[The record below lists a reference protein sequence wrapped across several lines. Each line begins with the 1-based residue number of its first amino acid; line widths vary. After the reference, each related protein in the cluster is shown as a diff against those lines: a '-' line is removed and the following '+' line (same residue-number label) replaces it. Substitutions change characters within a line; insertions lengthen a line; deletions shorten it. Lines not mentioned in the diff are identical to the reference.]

1 MILLKFNSIGCS
13 VKNAHSWKLVKQ
25 HIDGIIQ
32 NVVFPLLCYSEED
45 QELWET
51 DPTEYIRVKFDVFED
66 YVSPVTAAQTLL
78 HTVCKKRKGMLEKT
92 LRFAVN
98 VIDAKADAK
107 TIDGALHMIGSV
119 ADILLK
125 KDIFKDQMEMMLAKY
140 VFEHMASPV
149 GYLRARACWVLNY
162 FSETKFT
169 SDENLARALELVTN
183 CLIRDDQLPVKV
195 QAAICFQSL
204 VSVQEKVQK
213 AAEVN
218 ITAIALELIKLV
230 KETEN
235 EDLTNVMQKLIC
247 LYTDQLVPIAVQMT
261 CQLAETFE
269 NIMNGDGDDGEEKS
283 LTAMGIMNTVD
294 TILTM
299 MDDQREVQAQL
310 EPIVV
315 KMVVRIFE
323 LEMIDLYE
331 EALNLCCS
339 ITTNAISPDSW
350 KLFELIYKVF
360 KNDGFDYFIEMMP
373 AIHNYVTVDPK
384 AFLSNP
390 SYCSAIYDMCK
401 TVMES
406 DPGEDAES
414 HAAKILEVIILQF
427 KDGGIDSVIHP
438 FVELVLTRLTKEVK
452 TNELR
457 TMCLQVVIAAM
468 LYNYDLLIQVLMK
481 LQPPGSQQS
490 LFDHFVKQW
499 VDDVYAFQGL
509 HDRKMCVLGLISL
522 LTLPPNKRPPIVESL
537 GNQLLPSAILLF
549 DGLKVAYQAKANA
562 ENASDDESEGSVY
575 SDVSDPQDLDDEED
589 HIPGGPTIRYSLRS
603 HLTQQFNNNSPFTV
617 LHSSS
622 DPNSIATIEGI
633 EEPDYD
639 EYDGSGE
646 DTDTDEEFEQ
656 TVLESYT
663 TIIDDDDS
671 PDDEY
676 VLFKHALEQ
685 IQGTEPAWYNQLMA
699 PLNANQQK
707 TLTEVFT
714 LAGQRKDAA
723 GEYIMNFR
731 LAFNYQ

>member
-1 MILLKFNSIGCS
+1 M
-13 VKNAHSWKLVKQ
+13 
-25 HIDGIIQ
+25 
-32 NVVFPLLCYSEED
+32 FPLLCYSEED

-92 LRFAVN
+92 LHFVVGVLN
-98 VIDAKADAK
+98 NPSVDAKAV
-107 TIDGALHMIGSV
+107 DGALHMIGSV

-125 KDIFKDQMEMMLAKY
+125 KETYKDQMETMLAAY
-140 VFEHMASPV
+140 VFPHMASPS
-149 GYLRARACWVLNY
+149 GYLRARACWVLHY
-162 FSETKFT
+162 FSDTKFT
-169 SDENLARALELVTN
+169 DDNNLARALDLVTK
-183 CLIRDDQLPVKV
+183 CLIQDDQLPVKV

-204 VSVQEKVQK
+204 VSTQEKVQK

-218 ITAIALELIKLV
+218 ITRVALELIKLV

-247 LYTDQLVPIAVQMT
+247 LYTEQLVPIAVEMT
-261 CQLAETFE
+261 LQLAATFE
-269 NIMNGDGDDGEEKS
+269 NIMMADADDGEEKA
-283 LTAMGIMNTVD
+283 LTAMGLMNTVD

-315 KMVVRIFE
+315 KMIVRIFE
-323 LEMIDLYE
+323 CEMIDLYE

-339 ITTNAISPDSW
+339 ITTNTISADSW

-373 AIHNYVTVDPK
+373 AVHNYVTVDPK

-401 TVMES
+401 TVMNS
-406 DPGEDAES
+406 DTGEDAES

-427 KDGGIDSVIHP
+427 KDGGIDSCIQP
-438 FVELVLTRLTKEVK
+438 FVELVLSRLTRDVK
-452 TNELR
+452 TTELR

-468 LYNYDLLIQVLMK
+468 LYNYDLLMDILSK

-499 VDDVYAFQGL
+499 VDDIYAFQGL

-522 LTLPPNKRPPIVESL
+522 MTLPPAKRAPIIASL
-537 GNQLLPSAILLF
+537 GNQLLPSAVLLF
-549 DGLKVAYQAKANA
+549 EGLKVAYHAKANA
-562 ENASDDESEGSVY
+562 ENGSDDESEGSVY
-575 SDVSDPQDLDDEED
+575 SDASDPQDLDDEED
-589 HIPGGPTIRYSLRS
+589 HIPGGPVVRYSLRS
-603 HLTQQFNNNSPFTV
+603 HLTQQFNNNSPFPV
-617 LHSSS
+617 ISSS
-622 DPNSIATIEGI
+622 NTATIEGI
-633 EEPDYD
+633 EDVDYD
-639 EYDGSGE
+639 EYEGSGE
-646 DTDTDEEFEQ
+646 DTDTDEEYEQ

-663 TIIDDDDS
+663 TIIDDEDS

-676 VLFKHALEQ
+676 VLFKQALEQ
-685 IQGTEPAWYNQLMA
+685 LQGTDPGWYNALMA
-699 PLNANQQK
+699 PLDAKQQK
-707 TLTEVFT
+707 TMQEVFT
-714 LAGQRKDAA
+714 LAAQRKDAA
-723 GEYIMNFR
+723 GKYFIKPAN
-731 LAFNYQ
+731 LLTTN